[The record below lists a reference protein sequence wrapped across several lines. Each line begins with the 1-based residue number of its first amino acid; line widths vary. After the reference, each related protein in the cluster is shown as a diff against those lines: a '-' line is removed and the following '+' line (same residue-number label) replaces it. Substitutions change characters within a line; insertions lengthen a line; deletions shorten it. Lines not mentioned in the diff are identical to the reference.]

1 MGLIEITKEATLGF
15 YNGTGLLKIPVK
27 QYDNARKIRI
37 MLIDDTGE
45 EYIIPDGI
53 EINFKALKP
62 DKTQINTNEVIE
74 LIDNRIIVN
83 ITDQMTVVAG
93 IVHCELILHKDGKR
107 ITTTKFDLI
116 VENSVHDNSHIEESA
131 DYNDVLNA
139 IEDVK
144 LLIEGYEKAKSDIDD
159 FQKTLETNEN
169 ERIENEQI
177 RQNQET
183 KRETKTQE
191 AIDNANTATQN
202 ANDAADHA
210 ITVTDKLE
218 DTLKK
223 GELKAQEYYQLAES
237 HSHGGTGIREG
248 EDTDNADYYRRL
260 ASDSQDASKTSED
273 NAKIS
278 EINARDSEDAAKI
291 SEGNAKVSEDN
302 ARVSETNANASKIA
316 AGASADSASTSAA
329 TATQKASEASV
340 SATEADT
347 YSTKAKSYA
356 VGGTGTRENE
366 DIDNAKKY
374 YEQIKAISSSLK
386 NALKPMGTII
396 FSDLPDLSNVSDG
409 DMYNISDAFTTTE
422 NFKEGPGHVIP
433 AGANIYKE
441 ATNGKWDVLAGTPV
455 ASVNGETGD
464 VEITAQNITAT
475 DTYGILGV
483 IRTDATVQELL
494 DHTINSFQTGC
505 DTIAAAVT
513 SMGVTTAA
521 NTSPT
526 IIADHIKKI
535 KTKPTLS
542 GNAAMADVLSGKTFY
557 NTDSDTKITGS
568 MKNNGAVTASI
579 STSGGTYT
587 IPAGYHNGN
596 GKVTGPTLAELVS
609 SNVTLENAGNLL
621 SGNTAYGKNGV
632 KYTGTMIDRSKVDS
646 TIGGMN
652 TSYPGVPVYNGLIP
666 QSSTS
671 TGDKK
676 TRFCL
681 QVPAGYYNGE
691 GYVGIEIN
699 SLGNAAAG
707 NVLAGKSFTSS
718 AGYKV
723 TGTMKNWTGIPNKI
737 NNRRIANNRFEVAVD
752 AGYHGCYWAGNSYEY
767 MELSEVAS
775 TIGLTGAQLIPGNTV
790 CGVSST
796 ATNRTSNTGTTNL
809 SWAGNANG
817 DPTNSLPNFTIA
829 GDQLR
834 VRIPY
839 GWYAN
844 PSYLTC
850 AGIAKGNLNWSGSN
864 TTYSVPA
871 GYYTGGTLDSRPS
884 YNAGF
889 NAGKAAAALIKVCDV
904 KESKKASVTIQVN
917 NYYSGYA
924 SLTENNFLIELT
936 CVTLRFYNGDLNR
949 NKDITKT
956 YTAST
961 GTLVIG
967 NLGGSYNSSYATIG
981 FTLWIRI

>member
-15 YNGTGLLKIPVK
+15 YNDTGILNIPVK
-27 QYDNARKIRI
+27 QFDNARKIRI
-37 MLIDDTGE
+37 MLMDDSGR
-45 EYIIPDGI
+45 EYKIPDNA

-62 DKTQINTNEVIE
+62 DGKQINTNEVLE
-74 LIDNRIIVN
+74 IDENRIILSVN
-83 ITDQMTVVAG
+83 EQMTIVDG
-93 IVHCELILHKDGKR
+93 IVKCELVLHSNGNR
-107 ITTTKFDLI
+107 VTTSKFNLI
-116 VENSVHDNSHIEESA
+116 IERSVHDNSHLVEST
-131 DYNDVLNA
+131 DYTDLLDTIHDA
-139 IEDVK
+139 K
-144 LLIEGYEKAKSDIDD
+144 LLIEGYNKAKSEIDN
-159 FQKTLETNEN
+159 FQKTLETNET
-169 ERIENEQI
+169 ERIENEEI
-177 RQNQET
+177 RQNQEAE
-183 KRETKTQE
+183 REIKMQE
-191 AIDNANTATQN
+191 SVASAGAAVQA

-210 ITVTDKLE
+210 ATVTNVLM
-218 DTLKK
+218 DTLEK
-223 GELKAQEYYQLAES
+223 GELKAQEYYLLAES
-237 HSHGGTGIREG
+237 HSHGGTGIREN

-260 ASDSQDASKTSED
+260 ASDSQVASKTSED
-273 NAKIS
+273 NARTS
-278 EINARDSEDAAKI
+278 EVNAKDSEDAAKI
-291 SEGNAKVSEDN
+291 SEDNAKESEDN
-302 ARVSETNANASKIA
+302 AKISETNANASKIA
-316 AGASADSASTSAA
+316 ANASADSASTSAT
-329 TATQKASEASV
+329 TATLKASEASV
-340 SATEADT
+340 SATEADA
-347 YSTKAKSYA
+347 YAIKAQSYT

-374 YEQIKAISSSLK
+374 YEQIKIISSSLK
-386 NALKPMGTII
+386 DALKPMGTII
-396 FSDLPDLSNVSDG
+396 FSDLPDLSTVSDG

-422 NFKEGPGHVIP
+422 NFKEGPGHTIP

-441 ATNGKWDVLAGTPV
+441 ATDGKWDVLAGTPV

-475 DTYGILGV
+475 DTHGILGV
-483 IRTDATVQELL
+483 IRTDTTVQELL

-526 IIADHIKKI
+526 VIADHIKKI

-542 GNAAMADVLSGKTFY
+542 GNAAAADVLSGKTFY
-557 NTDSDTKITGS
+557 NTDSDTK
-568 MKNNGAVTASI
+568 V
-579 STSGGTYT
+579 
-587 IPAGYHNGN
+587 
-596 GKVTGPTLAELVS
+596 
-609 SNVTLENAGNLL
+609 
-621 SGNTAYGKNGV
+621 
-632 KYTGTMIDRSKVDS
+632 TGTMIDRSKVDS

-691 GYVGIEIN
+691 GYVGIEIS
-699 SLGNAAAG
+699 SLGDAASG

-718 AGYKV
+718 AGYRV

-775 TIGLTGAQLIPGNTV
+775 TIGLTGAKLIPGNTV

-817 DPTNSLPNFTIA
+817 DPTNSLPNFTVA

-850 AGIAKGNLNWSGSN
+850 AGIVKGNLNWSGSN

-884 YNAGF
+884 YNAGVA
-889 NAGKAAAALIKVCDV
+889 AGKSSGSIMQWLITDMGAKWGGSPSNATCTVPAGVKYLYVFALAAHQNAANSTCTSGVTCT
-904 KESKKASVTIQVN
+904 VTISDSSATMNAQISKSAGS
-917 NYYSGYA
+917 YYAMKMY
-924 SLTENNFLIELT
+924 LYQ
-936 CVTLRFYNGDLNR
+936 VTLSNTD
-949 NKDITKT
+949 
-956 YTAST
+956 
-961 GTLVIG
+961 
-967 NLGGSYNSSYATIG
+967 GSATITIKTTCG
-981 FTLWIRI
+981 SCQRLYVRMAWYIGDGKTCPW